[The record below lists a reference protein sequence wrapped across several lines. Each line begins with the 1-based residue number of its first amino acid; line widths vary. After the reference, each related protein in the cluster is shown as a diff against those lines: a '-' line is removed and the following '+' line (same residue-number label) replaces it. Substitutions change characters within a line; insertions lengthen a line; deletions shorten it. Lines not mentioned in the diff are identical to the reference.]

1 MESCF
6 KNLISIVS
14 TFNSEVKCHEYLA
27 NIRWGLDT
35 KCPKEN
41 CQNSANNYSF
51 LRNDKGRK
59 RLVFKCSKCRKQ
71 FSAKPG
77 TIFQNSNIP
86 TVKWFSAIFF
96 FSNSKKGISSVSL
109 GKQLGVTQKTAWF
122 MLQKLRKLVENA
134 NNEIELIDF
143 VEADEAYCGAKKNR
157 DKRLSAKIY
166 ERKIQRIEWDAE
178 GKKEKASRLEKEKS
192 NAEKGK
198 KMPIYKD
205 RFKDMMNSEKYLGG
219 EQYYETKLQ
228 RMLHIQPIHYR
239 KNIFGMVERDI
250 VSFELGPNGKY
261 KKVIHKYGKLILR
274 KVGRHRG
281 EICKANLFPILKKHV
296 SRTAHLMTDEHKAYY
311 NMKAYFA
318 AHSRIKHTRKEGKS
332 VQYVEGCVH
341 TNTIENVWLQFK
353 KMEKGT
359 YTQFSWRYTDR
370 YLAEFVFRWN
380 SRMLK
385 TEDISNK
392 LLQSAVTSKAS
403 SLKSIFLKDEYFYI
417 AA

>member
-27 NIRWGLDT
+27 NMRWGAS
-35 KCPKEN
+35 KICPKN
-41 CQNSANNYSF
+41 DCRNSYNNYSI
-51 LRNDKGRK
+51 LRKDRGKE
-59 RLVFKCSKCRKQ
+59 RLIFKCSKCRKQ

-77 TIFQNSNIP
+77 TIFHNSNVP
-86 TVKWFSAIFF
+86 TVKWFSAIYF
-96 FSNSKKGISSVSL
+96 FSTSKKGISST
-109 GKQLGVTQKTAWF
+109 QLSKHIGVTQKTAWYI
-122 MLQKLRKLVENA
+122 LQKLRKLVEDS
-134 NNEIELIDF
+134 NNEIELTDF

-178 GKKEKASRLEKEKS
+178 GKKEKLSRLEKENH

-198 KMPIYKD
+198 KIPVYKN
-205 RFKDMMNSEKYLGG
+205 RLMEMMNSEKYLGG
-219 EQYYETKLQ
+219 EQYYESKNQ
-228 RMLHIQPIHYR
+228 RMLRYQPIHYR

-250 VSFELGPNGKY
+250 VSFELGPSGKY
-261 KKVIHKYGKLILR
+261 KKVIHKYGRLVLR

-281 EICKANLFPILKKHV
+281 EICKANLFPILKDHV
-296 SRTAHLMTDEHKAYY
+296 SKTAHLMTDEHKAYF
-311 NMKAYFA
+311 NMKTYFS

-332 VQYVEGCVH
+332 VQYVEGCTH

-353 KMEKGT
+353 KMEKGI
-359 YTQFSWRYTDR
+359 YTQFSWAYTDR

-385 TEDISNK
+385 PEEIVFNLMAQAITGDF
-392 LLQSAVTSKAS
+392 S
-403 SLKSIFLKDEYFYI
+403 SLKSIHLKDKYYYL